1 MPDGL
6 DHATIALGALIGD
19 DNPPDG
25 VLASADAR

>member
-6 DHATIALGALIGD
+6 DYSAVALGALIGD
-19 DNPPDG
+19 NNPPDG